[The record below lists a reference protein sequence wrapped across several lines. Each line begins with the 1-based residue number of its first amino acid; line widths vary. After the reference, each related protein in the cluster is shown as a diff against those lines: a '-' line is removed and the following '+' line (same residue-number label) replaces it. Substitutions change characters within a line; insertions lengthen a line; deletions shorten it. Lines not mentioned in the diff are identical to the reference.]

1 MVNWK
6 ADPNSLIEET
16 MALAKSVRVEPSIP
30 HTVVE
35 PNPMPP
41 VNWMES
47 EREDIR
53 QRVANFKAHQQR
65 FIRERED
72 YAASEWNRMLRS
84 QR

>member
-6 ADPNSLIEET
+6 ADLNSLIEET
-16 MALAKSVRVEPSIP
+16 MAFAKSVRVEPSMP
-30 HTVVE
+30 RTVVE
-35 PNPMPP
+35 P
-41 VNWMES
+41 NWMES

-53 QRVANFKAHQQR
+53 RRVANFKAHQQR

-72 YAASEWNRMLRS
+72 YAASEWNRMLGS